1 MSVEFQSELKLL
13 EAVERLGKIEVM
25 PRRYFRPS
33 LDETNG
39 IGKGRKS
46 REISKKYLCIP
57 NHFGIKESEVIK
69 IADAIKD

>member
-39 IGKGRKS
+39 IGKGRKIE
-46 REISKKYLCIP
+46 RNFKKIP
-57 NHFGIKESEVIK
+57 MYTESLRNKGVGSN
-69 IADAIKD
+69 